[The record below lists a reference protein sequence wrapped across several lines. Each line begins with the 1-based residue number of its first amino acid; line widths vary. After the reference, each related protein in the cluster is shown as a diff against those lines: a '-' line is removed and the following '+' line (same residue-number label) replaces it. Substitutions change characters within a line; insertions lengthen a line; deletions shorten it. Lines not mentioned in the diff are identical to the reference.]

1 MKLLSLKLFLLSI
14 ISVYVSSCVNVSNE
28 VESKLVELK
37 NKTASLDSLINK
49 EVDKVLTLD
58 SIIIKESDKVKKLD
72 TLINKTTSQLESIS
86 KKGSRILE
94 KISN

>member
-1 MKLLSLKLFLLSI
+1 M
-14 ISVYVSSCVNVSNE
+14 SSCVNVSNE
-28 VESKLVELK
+28 VENKLIELK
-37 NKTASLDSLINK
+37 NKTALLDSLINK

-72 TLINKTTSQLESIS
+72 TLINKTTLQLDSIS